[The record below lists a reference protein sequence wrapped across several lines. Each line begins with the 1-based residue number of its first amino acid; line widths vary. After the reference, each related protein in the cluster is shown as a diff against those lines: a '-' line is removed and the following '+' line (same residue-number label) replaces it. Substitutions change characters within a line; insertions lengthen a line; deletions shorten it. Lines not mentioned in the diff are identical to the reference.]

1 MSDTTLST
9 PCRYAS
15 RHAFLK
21 GGASHKRTAVREE
34 IIPSEYLGKLPNA
47 QFFASLGGGHLM
59 KGRVPVIIDDKE
71 N

>member
-1 MSDTTLST
+1 MQIRISACLL
-9 PCRYAS
+9 
-15 RHAFLK
+15 LK
-21 GGASHKRTAVREE
+21 AVLHTNGTAVREE

-59 KGRVPVIIDDKE
+59 KGRVPVIIDDEE

>member
-1 MSDTTLST
+1 MQIRISAPTCFPECS
-9 PCRYAS
+9 
-15 RHAFLK
+15 FK

-59 KGRVPVIIDDKE
+59 KGRVPVIIDDEE

>member
-1 MSDTTLST
+1 MVFYLISD
-9 PCRYAS
+9 AS
-15 RHAFLK
+15 DL
-21 GGASHKRTAVREE
+21 
-34 IIPSEYLGKLPNA
+34 IPSEYLGKLPNA

>member
-1 MSDTTLST
+1 MPS
-9 PCRYAS
+9 
-15 RHAFLK
+15 FK

-59 KGRVPVIIDDKE
+59 KGGGPVIIDDE
-71 N
+71 DN